1 MARFLVSRALQA
13 LVSILGVSTIIFVVM
28 HLSGDPTLLLVPEG
42 ASREDVEVLRHQLGF
57 DRPLAVQYADY
68 LAGLARGD
76 LGTSLVQR
84 VPVSSIVAAR
94 LPYTLLLAGGALVV
108 ALGIG
113 LPVGVITGV
122 WRGTRVEALLMP
134 VVLVG
139 QSMPTFWSG
148 ILLILLCA
156 VTWNVLPASGA
167 DSWSSL
173 VMPAITLGALSM
185 ATFARLTR
193 TGVVEELGR
202 DYVRASRAKGVATPA
217 IVLRHV
223 LRNASIP
230 IITVAALEI
239 ANLLAGAVIVETVFA
254 WPGLGQLAIQSIA
267 GRDFLVVQALVLLA
281 SFTCVALNLLADL
294 LYGVVD
300 PRITRL
306 AGAR

>member
-42 ASREDVEVLRHQLGF
+42 ASREDVELLRHQLGF

>member
-42 ASREDVEVLRHQLGF
+42 ASREDVELLRHQLGF

-173 VMPAITLGALSM
+173 VMPSITLGALSM

-202 DYVRASRAKGVATPA
+202 DYVRACRAKGVATPA

>member
-13 LVSILGVSTIIFVVM
+13 LVSILGVSTIIFVIM

-42 ASREDVEVLRHQLGF
+42 ASREDVELLRHQLGF

-84 VPVSSIVAAR
+84 VPVSSIVAVR

-173 VMPAITLGALSM
+173 VMPSNTLGALSM

>member
-1 MARFLVSRALQA
+1 MARFLVVRALQA
-13 LVSILGVSTIIFVVM
+13 VVSILGVSTIIFVVM

-42 ASREDVEVLRHQLGF
+42 ASREDVALLRHQLGF

-84 VPVSSIVAAR
+84 LPVASIVAAR
-94 LPYTLLLAGGALVV
+94 LPYTVLLAGGALVV

-113 LPVGVITGV
+113 LPIGVITGI

-134 VVLVG
+134 VVLIG

-173 VMPAITLGALSM
+173 VMPSITLGALSM
-185 ATFARLTR
+185 ATFARITR
-193 TGVVEELGR
+193 TGVVEELGK
-202 DYVRASRAKGVATPA
+202 DYVRASRAKGLATAP

-230 IITVAALEI
+230 VITVAALET

-254 WPGLGQLAIQSIA
+254 WPGLGQLAVQSIA

-281 SFTCVALNLLADL
+281 SFTCVALNLLADV
-294 LYGVVD
+294 LYGAVD

-306 AGAR
+306 ASAR

>member
-1 MARFLVSRALQA
+1 MVRFLVSRALQA

-42 ASREDVEVLRHQLGF
+42 ASREDVELLRHQLGF

-68 LAGLARGD
+68 LGGLARGD

-84 VPVSSIVAAR
+84 VPVASIVAAR

-122 WRGTRVEALLMP
+122 WRGTRVEAILMP

-173 VMPAITLGALSM
+173 VMPSITLGALSM

-202 DYVRASRAKGVATPA
+202 DYVRASRAKGVGTAA

>member
-1 MARFLVSRALQA
+1 MARFLVVRATQA
-13 LVSILGVSTIIFVVM
+13 IVSILGVSTIIFVVM

-42 ASREDVEVLRHQLGF
+42 ASREDVALLRHQLGF

-68 LAGLARGD
+68 LGSLARGD

-84 VPVSSIVAAR
+84 VSVASIVGAR
-94 LPYTLLLAGGALVV
+94 LPYTLLLAAGSLLVG
-108 ALGIG
+108 LGIG
-113 LPVGVITGV
+113 LPIGVITGV
-122 WRGTRVEALLMP
+122 WRGTRVETLLMP
-134 VVLVG
+134 VVLIG

-173 VMPAITLGALSM
+173 VMPSITLGALSM
-185 ATFARLTR
+185 ATFARITR
-193 TGVVEELGR
+193 TGVVEELGK
-202 DYVRASRAKGVATPA
+202 DYVRASRAKGVATAP
-217 IVLRHV
+217 IVFRHV

-230 IITVAALEI
+230 VITVAALEI

-254 WPGLGQLAIQSIA
+254 WPGLGQLAVQSIA
-267 GRDFLVVQALVLLA
+267 GRDFLIVQALVLLA
-281 SFTCVALNLLADL
+281 SFTCVTLNLLADL
-294 LYGVVD
+294 LYSVVD

>member
-1 MARFLVSRALQA
+1 MARLLVSRALQA

-28 HLSGDPTLLLVPEG
+28 HLSGDPTLLLVPDG
-42 ASREDVEVLRHQLGF
+42 ASREDVERLRHQLGF
-57 DRPLAVQYADY
+57 DRPLGVQYADY
-68 LAGLARGD
+68 LSGLARGD

-84 VPVSSIVAAR
+84 VPVASIVAAR

-156 VTWNVLPASGA
+156 VTWNVLLASGA
-167 DSWSSL
+167 DSWNSL
-173 VMPAITLGALSM
+173 VMPSITLGALSM

-202 DYVRASRAKGVATPA
+202 DYVRASRAKGVATSA

-306 AGAR
+306 ARAR

>member
-42 ASREDVEVLRHQLGF
+42 ASREDVELLRHQLGF
-57 DRPLAVQYADY
+57 DRPLAVQYVDY

>member
-1 MARFLVSRALQA
+1 MARFLVVRAVQA
-13 LVSILGVSTIIFVVM
+13 VISTLGVSTIIFVVM

-42 ASREDVEVLRHQLGF
+42 ASREDVALLRHQLGF

-68 LAGLARGD
+68 LTGLARGD
-76 LGTSLVQR
+76 LGISLVQR
-84 VPVSSIVAAR
+84 VPVASIVAAR
-94 LPYTLLLAGGALVV
+94 LPYTLLLAGGALLV

-113 LPVGVITGV
+113 LPIGVITGV
-122 WRGTRVEALLMP
+122 WKGTRVEALLMP

-173 VMPAITLGALSM
+173 VMPSITLGALSM
-185 ATFARLTR
+185 ATFARITR
-193 TGVVEELGR
+193 TGVVEELGK
-202 DYVRASRAKGVATPA
+202 DYVRASRAKGLATAP

-230 IITVAALEI
+230 VITVAALET

-254 WPGLGQLAIQSIA
+254 WPGLGQLAVQSIA

-281 SFTCVALNLLADL
+281 SFTCVALNLLADV
-294 LYGVVD
+294 LYGAVD

>member
-1 MARFLVSRALQA
+1 MARFLLSRAAQA
-13 LVSILGVSTIIFVVM
+13 LVSILGVSTIVFVVM

-42 ASREDVEVLRHQLGF
+42 ASREDVALLRRQLGF

-68 LAGLARGD
+68 LAGLARLD

-84 VPVSSIVAAR
+84 VSVSSIVASR
-94 LPYTLLLAGGALVV
+94 LPYTLLLAAGALTV
-108 ALGIG
+108 ALGVG
-113 LPVGVITGV
+113 LPVGLIAGV
-122 WRGTRVEALLMP
+122 WRGTLIEKLLMP

-156 VTWNVLPASGA
+156 VTLDVLPASGA
-167 DSWSSL
+167 DSWSAL
-173 VMPAITLGALSM
+173 VMPSIALGALSM
-185 ATFARLTR
+185 ATFARITR
-193 TGVVEELGR
+193 TGVVEELGK
-202 DYVRASRAKGVATPA
+202 DYVRASRAKGVATAP

-230 IITVAALEI
+230 VITVAALEI

-254 WPGLGQLAIQSIA
+254 WPGLGQLAVQSIA
-267 GRDFLVVQALVLLA
+267 GRDFLIVQALVLLA

-294 LYGVVD
+294 LYSLVD
-300 PRITRL
+300 PRIARL
-306 AGAR
+306 VSTP

>member
-1 MARFLVSRALQA
+1 MARFLVVRALQA
-13 LVSILGVSTIIFVVM
+13 VVSILGVSTIIFVVM

-42 ASREDVEVLRHQLGF
+42 ASREDVALLRHQLGF

-84 VPVSSIVAAR
+84 LPVASIVAAR
-94 LPYTLLLAGGALVV
+94 LPYTVLLAGGALVV

-113 LPVGVITGV
+113 LPIGVITGI

-134 VVLVG
+134 VVLIG

-173 VMPAITLGALSM
+173 VMPSITLGALSM
-185 ATFARLTR
+185 ATFARITR
-193 TGVVEELGR
+193 TGVVEELGK
-202 DYVRASRAKGVATPA
+202 DYVRASRAKGLATAP

-230 IITVAALEI
+230 VITVAALET

-254 WPGLGQLAIQSIA
+254 WPGLGQLAVQSIA

-281 SFTCVALNLLADL
+281 SFTCVALNLLADV
-294 LYGVVD
+294 LYGAVD

>member
-1 MARFLVSRALQA
+1 MARFLLSRAVQA
-13 LVSILGVSTIIFVVM
+13 LVSILGVSTIVFVVM

-42 ASREDVEVLRHQLGF
+42 ASREDVALLRRQLGF

-68 LAGLARGD
+68 LAGLARLD

-84 VPVSSIVAAR
+84 VPVASIVGAR
-94 LPYTLLLAGGALVV
+94 LPYTLLLAAGALAV
-108 ALGIG
+108 ALGVG
-113 LPVGVITGV
+113 LPVGVIAGV
-122 WRGTRVEALLMP
+122 WRGRLVEKLLMP
-134 VVLVG
+134 LVLVG

-156 VTWNVLPASGA
+156 VRWGILPASGA
-167 DSWSSL
+167 DSPSSL
-173 VMPAITLGALSM
+173 VMPSIALGALSM
-185 ATFARLTR
+185 ATFARITR
-193 TGVVEELGR
+193 TGVVEELGK
-202 DYVRASRAKGVATPA
+202 DYVRASRAKGVATAP

-230 IITVAALEI
+230 VITVAALEI

-254 WPGLGQLAIQSIA
+254 WPGLGQLAVQSIA
-267 GRDFLVVQALVLLA
+267 GRDFLIVQALVLLA

-294 LYGVVD
+294 LYSVVD

-306 AGAR
+306 ARTR

>member
-1 MARFLVSRALQA
+1 MARFLVVRAGQA

-28 HLSGDPTLLLVPEG
+28 HLSGDPTLLLVPDG
-42 ASREDVEVLRHQLGF
+42 ASREDVALLRHQLGF

-76 LGTSLVQR
+76 LGISLVQR
-84 VPVSSIVAAR
+84 VPVAGIIAAR

-113 LPVGVITGV
+113 LPIGVISGV

-156 VTWNVLPASGA
+156 VTWNALPASGA

-173 VMPAITLGALSM
+173 LMPSITLGALSM

-193 TGVVEELGR
+193 TGVVEELDK
-202 DYVRASRAKGVATPA
+202 DYVRASRAKGLALVP

-230 IITVAALEI
+230 VITVAALEI

-254 WPGLGQLAIQSIA
+254 WPGLGQLAVQSIA

-281 SFTCVALNLLADL
+281 SFTCVVLNLLADL

>member
-1 MARFLVSRALQA
+1 MARFLLSRAAQA
-13 LVSILGVSTIIFVVM
+13 LVSILGVSTIVFVVM

-42 ASREDVEVLRHQLGF
+42 ASREDVELLRRQLGF

-68 LAGLARGD
+68 LAGLARLD

-84 VPVSSIVAAR
+84 VSVASIVASR
-94 LPYTLLLAGGALVV
+94 LPYTLLLAAGALVV
-108 ALGIG
+108 ALGVG
-113 LPVGVITGV
+113 LPVGVVTGI
-122 WRGTRVEALLMP
+122 WRGRLAERLLLP

-156 VTWNVLPASGA
+156 VTLGVLPASGA
-167 DSWSSL
+167 DSWSAL
-173 VMPAITLGALSM
+173 VMPSIALGALSM
-185 ATFARLTR
+185 ATFARITR
-193 TGVVEELGR
+193 TSVVEELGK
-202 DYVRASRAKGVATPA
+202 DYVRAIRAKGVAMTPV
-217 IVLRHV
+217 VLRHV

-230 IITVAALEI
+230 VITVAALEI

-281 SFTCVALNLLADL
+281 SFTYVFLNFLADC

-300 PRITRL
+300 PRITQL

>member
-42 ASREDVEVLRHQLGF
+42 ASREDVELLRHQLGF
-57 DRPLAVQYADY
+57 DRPLAVQYANY

>member
-1 MARFLVSRALQA
+1 MARLLVSRALQA

-42 ASREDVEVLRHQLGF
+42 ASREDVELLRHQLGF
-57 DRPLAVQYADY
+57 DRPLAVQYANY

-173 VMPAITLGALSM
+173 VMPSITLGALSM

>member
-42 ASREDVEVLRHQLGF
+42 ASREDVELLRHQLGF
-57 DRPLAVQYADY
+57 DRPLAVQYANY

-300 PRITRL
+300 PRIMRL

>member
-1 MARFLVSRALQA
+1 MARFLLSRGAQA

-42 ASREDVEVLRHQLGF
+42 ASREDVALLRHQLGF

-84 VPVSSIVAAR
+84 VSVASIVAAR

-113 LPVGVITGV
+113 LPIGVITAV
-122 WRGTRVEALLMP
+122 WRGTRIEALLMP

-173 VMPAITLGALSM
+173 VMPSITLGALSM
-185 ATFARLTR
+185 ATFARITR
-193 TGVVEELGR
+193 TGVVEELGK
-202 DYVRASRAKGVATPA
+202 DYVRASRAKGVATSA

-230 IITVAALEI
+230 VITVAALEM

-254 WPGLGQLAIQSIA
+254 WPGLGQLAVQSIA

-294 LYGVVD
+294 LYGAVD

>member
-1 MARFLVSRALQA
+1 MARFLVVRATQA
-13 LVSILGVSTIIFVVM
+13 VVSILGVSTIIFVVM

-42 ASREDVEVLRHQLGF
+42 ASREDVALLRHQLGF

-68 LAGLARGD
+68 LGSLARGD

-84 VPVSSIVAAR
+84 VSVASIVGAR
-94 LPYTLLLAGGALVV
+94 LPYTLLLAAGALLVG
-108 ALGIG
+108 LGIG
-113 LPVGVITGV
+113 LPIGVITGV
-122 WRGTRVEALLMP
+122 WQGTRVETLLMP

-173 VMPAITLGALSM
+173 VMPSITLGALSM
-185 ATFARLTR
+185 ATFARITR
-193 TGVVEELGR
+193 TGVVEELGK
-202 DYVRASRAKGVATPA
+202 DYVRASRAKGLALAP

-230 IITVAALEI
+230 VITVAALEI

-254 WPGLGQLAIQSIA
+254 WPGLGQLAVQSIA

>member
-1 MARFLVSRALQA
+1 MARFLVVRAVQA
-13 LVSILGVSTIIFVVM
+13 VVSILGVSTIIFVVM

-42 ASREDVEVLRHQLGF
+42 ASREDVELLRHQLGF

-84 VPVSSIVAAR
+84 VPVASIVATR

-113 LPVGVITGV
+113 LPIGVITGV
-122 WRGTRVEALLMP
+122 WRGTRVETLLMP

-173 VMPAITLGALSM
+173 VMPSITLGALSM
-185 ATFARLTR
+185 ATFARITR
-193 TGVVEELGR
+193 TGVVEELGK
-202 DYVRASRAKGVATPA
+202 DYVRASRAKGLATAA

-230 IITVAALEI
+230 VITVAALEI

-254 WPGLGQLAIQSIA
+254 WPGLGQLAVQSIA

>member
-230 IITVAALEI
+230 IITVAALEV

>member
-294 LYGVVD
+294 LYGVVA

>member
-13 LVSILGVSTIIFVVM
+13 FVSILGVSTIIFVVM

-42 ASREDVEVLRHQLGF
+42 ASREDVELLRHQLGF

-84 VPVSSIVAAR
+84 VPVASIVAAR

-306 AGAR
+306 ASVR

>member
-1 MARFLVSRALQA
+1 MARFLVVRAGQA

-28 HLSGDPTLLLVPEG
+28 HLSGDPTLLLVPDG
-42 ASREDVEVLRHQLGF
+42 ASREDVALLRHQLGF

-76 LGTSLVQR
+76 LGISLVQR
-84 VPVSSIVAAR
+84 VPVAGIIAAR

-113 LPVGVITGV
+113 LPIGVISGV

-156 VTWNVLPASGA
+156 VTWNALPASGA

-173 VMPAITLGALSM
+173 LMPSITLGALSM

-193 TGVVEELGR
+193 TGVVEELDK
-202 DYVRASRAKGVATPA
+202 DYVRASRAKGLALVP

-230 IITVAALEI
+230 VITVAALEI

-254 WPGLGQLAIQSIA
+254 WPGLGQLAVQSIA

-281 SFTCVALNLLADL
+281 SFACVVLNLLADL

>member
-13 LVSILGVSTIIFVVM
+13 LVSILGVSKIIFVVM

-42 ASREDVEVLRHQLGF
+42 ASREDVELLRHQLGF

-84 VPVSSIVAAR
+84 VPVSSIVAVR

-173 VMPAITLGALSM
+173 VMPSITLGALSM

>member
-42 ASREDVEVLRHQLGF
+42 ASREDVELLRHQLGF
-57 DRPLAVQYADY
+57 DRPLAVQYANY

-173 VMPAITLGALSM
+173 VMPSITLGALSM

-300 PRITRL
+300 PRIMRL

>member
-42 ASREDVEVLRHQLGF
+42 ASREDVELLRHQLGF

-68 LAGLARGD
+68 LAGLARGE

-230 IITVAALEI
+230 IITVAALEV

>member
-57 DRPLAVQYADY
+57 DRPLAVQYANY

-230 IITVAALEI
+230 IITVAALEV

-306 AGAR
+306 ASVR

>member
-1 MARFLVSRALQA
+1 MARFLVSRAAQA
-13 LVSILGVSTIIFVVM
+13 LVSTLGVSTIIFVVM
-28 HLSGDPTLLLVPEG
+28 HLSGDPTLLLVPDG
-42 ASREDVEVLRHQLGF
+42 ASREDVERLRHQLGF
-57 DRPLAVQYADY
+57 DRPLAAQYADY

-84 VPVSSIVAAR
+84 VPVASIVAAR
-94 LPYTLLLAGGALVV
+94 LPYTLLLAGGALAV

-173 VMPAITLGALSM
+173 VMPSITLGALSM
-185 ATFARLTR
+185 ATFARITR
-193 TGVVEELGR
+193 TGVVEELGK
-202 DYVRASRAKGVATPA
+202 DYVRAGRAKGLATTP

-230 IITVAALEI
+230 LITVAALEI

-254 WPGLGQLAIQSIA
+254 WPGLGQLAVQSIA

-281 SFTCVALNLLADL
+281 SLTCVALNLLADL